1 MLSPARLSVERIGHR
16 TGKSAQALWD
26 SLPRVYRPFPNQN
39 STTRKSSKFRA
50 DSRSKNCCSSDSVRC
65 VCPGYRCG
73 LLSYFMRFW
82 LTSKDAVADELSLP
96 FDRISLEMVYRGL
109 YHFSVAYDKGEQTTP
124 LSTLLLRRIN
134 T

>member
-1 MLSPARLSVERIGHR
+1 MLSPERLSVARIGDR
-16 TGKSAQALWD
+16 SGKSAQALWD
-26 SLPRVYRPFPNQN
+26 SLPPCIALSQTKTAQPASQAN
-39 STTRKSSKFRA
+39 SEPTVDPKTA
-50 DSRSKNCCSSDSVRC
+50 
-65 VCPGYRCG
+65 CPGYRCR

-82 LTSKDAVADELSLP
+82 LTNKDAVADELSLP
-96 FDRISLEMVYRGL
+96 FDRISLEMVYQGL

>member
-1 MLSPARLSVERIGHR
+1 MGLGSDGCCHLRDCRWRELVIAVVNRLKHCG
-16 TGKSAQALWD
+16 T
-26 SLPRVYRPFPNQN
+26 PYRPCIALSQTKTAQPASQAN
-39 STTRKSSKFRA
+39 SEPTVDPKTA
-50 DSRSKNCCSSDSVRC
+50 
-65 VCPGYRCG
+65 CPGYRCR

-82 LTSKDAVADELSLP
+82 LTNKDAVADELSLP
-96 FDRISLEMVYRGL
+96 FDRISLEMVYQGL